1 MYECCLETPLIY
13 VKQNNTNTLI
23 LCVFVPPVGEP
34 VLVSDKAYATPVE
47 AKHST
52 AVGGSALTL
61 CGLEL
66 VFVIVLDADHI
77 LRFLAKTS
85 CGRKLLKRTNT
96 TTSVKSLKF
105 KRQQGKKHRQF
116 SRVQTV

>member
-1 MYECCLETPLIY
+1 MYVLMCDAIDLRIQEEQTH
-13 VKQNNTNTLI
+13 I
-23 LCVFVPPVGEP
+23 LCVFAPPVGES
-34 VLVSDKAYATPVE
+34 VLVNDKAYATPVE

-77 LRFLAKTS
+77 LRFLGKTK
-85 CGRKLLKRTNT
+85 CGRKLLQRTNNKT
-96 TTSVKSLKF
+96 LVKSLKF
-105 KRQQGKKHRQF
+105 KRKPGKHRQF
-116 SRVQTV
+116 SRVQSV